1 MKIIT
6 CCLISLLTAS
16 VCFAQNFS
24 FNQGGV
30 KNAGYYEE
38 IPFENVNGRI
48 FVYPQLAGRKYK
60 FILDTGS
67 PTNISKA
74 LATQLGLSVISKNV
88 ARDSNGNKDSLIAVN
103 LKEIKLGNLTFNDV
117 PAGTLES
124 QLYKCWEIDGV
135 IGSNMLRNS
144 IVQIASDKR
153 LLIITDQPDKL
164 KLDPKHSVP
173 LKASAGQSDPVIT
186 VKLNNKVNLYLEFD
200 SGDNAFLRMT
210 EDIMNQLT
218 KYNAYEVLSKG
229 YGANQFGV
237 MGLQQNAEKY
247 LIKIPSLKI
256 GLARFDNT
264 ITSTNKVSNPA
275 IGSKLF
281 DYGTVTLDFM
291 HGRFYF
297 DATNEVNDLNAK
309 QWPFEPAIIGD
320 KLVVGVVFEKAMTL
334 VKPEQQI
341 IAIDDKDFST
351 VDFCY
356 MLNNGRYILG
366 AKESATFTIKDAQ
379 GNVKKIEVKKE

>member
-1 MKIIT
+1 MKIII
-6 CCLISLLTAS
+6 CCLISLLTVS
-16 VCFAQNFS
+16 VGFAQTFS

-48 FVYPQLAGRKYK
+48 FVYPEIAGKKHK

-67 PTNISKA
+67 PTNISKE
-74 LATQLGLSVISKNV
+74 LAIQLDLPVISKNI
-88 ARDSNGNKDSLIAVN
+88 ARDSNGNKDSLTAVN
-103 LKEIKLGNLTFNDV
+103 LNQIKLGDLIFNDI

-144 IVQIASDKR
+144 IVQVVNDKHII
-153 LLIITDQPDKL
+153 IITDQPDNL

-173 LKASAGQSDPVIT
+173 LRASTGQSDPVIT

-200 SGDNAFLRMT
+200 SGDNAFLRMS

-256 GLARFDNT
+256 GSARFDNT
-264 ITSTNKVSNPA
+264 VTSTNKVSNPA

-281 DYGTVTLDFM
+281 DYGIVTLDFI

-320 KLVVGVVFEKAMTL
+320 KLVVGVVFEKAMNI

-379 GNVKKIEVKKE
+379 GSVKKIEFKKE